1 MSSTV
6 IPALRYRDA
15 PRAVDWLC
23 EAFGFERHLVVEGEG
38 GGIDHA
44 QLVLGPGMIMFG
56 SVREGDYDDLVT
68 TVPAG
73 GRPTQSLYVVVEDVD
88 GHAARAREA
97 GAEIVQEPE
106 DHEPGPGTGLDAG
119 VERV

>member
-38 GGIDHA
+38 AGSITPSSFS
-44 QLVLGPGMIMFG
+44 GP
-56 SVREGDYDDLVT
+56 
-68 TVPAG
+68 A
-73 GRPTQSLYVVVEDVD
+73 
-88 GHAARAREA
+88 
-97 GAEIVQEPE
+97 
-106 DHEPGPGTGLDAG
+106 
-119 VERV
+119 